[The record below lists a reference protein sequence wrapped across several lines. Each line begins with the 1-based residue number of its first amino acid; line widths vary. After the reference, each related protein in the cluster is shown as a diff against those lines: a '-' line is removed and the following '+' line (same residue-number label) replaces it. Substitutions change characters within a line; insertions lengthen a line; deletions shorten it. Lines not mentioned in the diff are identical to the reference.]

1 MALLFMDGF
10 DLYTS
15 IADVAKRGWGGGNFG
30 SIAQSPRVSV
40 SSGKSIN
47 SLQSGINTLGIP
59 GAPATTIV
67 GMGINHNGGFGLRF
81 TDPLTNSNAV
91 QVLAAFDAS
100 GFLSVSRVN
109 SSITTTFV
117 YSSTTQ
123 LFKPSVWNFIELKTF
138 SHATSGTIE
147 IRVNNS
153 TVCSLGGVNTAASG
167 VARLAQFGFGG
178 ASSSITFIDD
188 FYMLDTSGSR
198 LNDFLGDCRIDP
210 QAPNSDISISG
221 WTRSVGSTDFSAV
234 NKSFLVSTP
243 NLSAAN
249 SGALDSF
256 GIVPLGS
263 TPVTVHAV
271 QATLAALRTDTGPAS
286 LRANIK
292 SGATTQT
299 GSAYTPGTSSLYQS
313 EIAALN
319 PNTSAVWSASAV
331 NSLQLQIERAS

>member
-10 DLYTS
+10 DLYTAA
-15 IADVAKRGWGGGNFG
+15 ADPAKRGWLGSNFG
-30 SIAQSPRVSV
+30 SIAQSPRISV

-47 SLQSGINTLGIP
+47 SLSAGLNYVAIP
-59 GAPATTIV
+59 GLPATTIV
-67 GMGINHNGGFGLRF
+67 GLGISHTGGFSLRLF
-81 TDPLTNSNAV
+81 DLQTNASAA
-91 QVLAAFDAS
+91 QVVAAFDAT
-100 GFLSVSRVN
+100 GYLSISRVN
-109 SSITTTFV
+109 SNSTTTFV
-117 YSSTTQ
+117 YSSTAQ
-123 LFKPSVWNFIELKTF
+123 LFKPSVWNFIELKAF

-153 TVCSLGGVNTAASG
+153 TVCSLGGLNTAASG
-167 VARLAQFGFGG
+167 VARFSQFGFGG

-234 NKSFLVSTP
+234 NKLLLVSTP

-263 TPVTVHAV
+263 TPATVHAV